1 MQQGVYVKSC
11 RNTLIMGDGTCLSK
25 LLLTPV
31 ETYVLSNPLVV
42 FTLSVSSDCPVP
54 NAFRFRTIQPFYV
67 SPGRGKQIMVAF
79 AHRMFRGVGFTAQLF
94 FLTS

>member
-1 MQQGVYVKSC
+1 
-11 RNTLIMGDGTCLSK
+11 MGDVTCLSK

-42 FTLSVSSDCPVP
+42 FTLPISSECPVP
-54 NAFRFRTIQPFYV
+54 NAFRFRTIQPYSL

-79 AHRMFRGVGFTAQLF
+79 AHRMFRGAGFTAQLF